1 MSILAN
7 LGTFIGSTIKTISD
21 RIGSVEH
28 KTYNLD
34 YNTGTNVTSVDGIF
48 SSDDIRTSS
57 LYLNGIQL
65 TESNGSLSF
74 NNSSFVD
81 SGFSVPVTLSKSDW
95 EYTDSFP
102 LENGFKISSLGGLGL
117 DYGNGFIQ
125 LWVDTSQI
133 TYALTVNGNLD
144 TRSLSTGFGL
154 QEGNGISLTND
165 NGTISISAE
174 ETTTSLSVVGT
185 DLKYTDEEGT
195 VTTISLATYLD
206 DTNLSRIVSGQYD
219 ANTNSLVFTR
229 DDSSSFSID
238 ASVFFDDT
246 NLVTSVAGR
255 TGAVTLTK
263 SDVGLNNV
271 DNTSDLN
278 KPISNATETAINAV
292 SDRVTSLEDYNDIA
306 FNSISSS
313 TTLAVNSRNFI
324 ESLTTSIT
332 LTLPSAQ
339 EGDKIW
345 ITDVD
350 GSFDNH
356 QVTIT
361 SSLTINGYD
370 TLVLDKARLSLELV
384 FATNKWVIV

>member
-21 RIGSVEH
+21 RVSNVEH

-34 YNTGTNVTSVDGIF
+34 YSTGTNVTSVDGIL

-57 LYLNGIQL
+57 LYINGIQL

-74 NNSSFVD
+74 NNNSFVD
-81 SGFSVPVTLSKSDW
+81 SGFSVPITISNSNW

-102 LENGFKISSLGGLGL
+102 LHNGIKINSLGGLGL
-117 DYGNGFIQ
+117 DYGNGTIH
-125 LWVDTSQI
+125 LWVDGSQL
-133 TYALTVNGNLD
+133 TYALTVNGDLAVK
-144 TRSLSTGFGL
+144 SLSTGFGL
-154 QEGNGISLTND
+154 QEGDGISLTNN
-165 NGTISISAE
+165 NGTITISAA

-195 VTTISLATYLD
+195 VTTIPLATYLD

-255 TGAVTLTK
+255 TGAVTLAK
-263 SDVGLNNV
+263 SDVGLGNV

-278 KPISNATETAINAV
+278 KPVSTATSTAINAV
-292 SDRVTSLEDYNDIA
+292 ATRVTALEDYNDIA

-313 TTLAVNSRNFI
+313 TSLAVNSRNFI
-324 ESLTTSIT
+324 ESLSTSIT
-332 LTLPSAQ
+332 LTLPSAD

-350 GSFDNH
+350 GSFDNY
-356 QVTIT
+356 QVTLA

-370 TLVLDKARLSLELV
+370 TIVLDKARLSLELM